1 MKKSELYDF
10 IRKFNAI
17 EYINKRIV
25 EDGLKV
31 LDNDERKLLMLLVNF
46 KNGEEFVKKLKNGEI

>member
-46 KNGEEFVKKLKNGEI
+46 KNGEDFVKKLKNGEI